1 MLTNGR
7 LIAAGE
13 SHVMLS
19 FEWKSSTLD
28 MDWPARFVEVES
40 PNTGIVF
47 FRKTDTGCPRLFLPV
62 LNEMLSFL
70 PIEDFNSISSVW
82 AR

>member
-28 MDWPARFVEVES
+28 MDWPSRFVGVIVEKL
-40 PNTGIVF
+40 TALCV
-47 FRKTDTGCPRLFLPV
+47 
-62 LNEMLSFL
+62 
-70 PIEDFNSISSVW
+70 
-82 AR
+82 